1 MLVYHGLVTSKLRY
15 GLICWGSASKFLL
28 DKVNVAHNKIITYMT
43 FEKRNS
49 RIWPLYCQLKVL
61 PLRILIQV
69 EYAKTMYKFEH
80 KTLPEAFNSYF
91 KRPSH
96 QHYTRFAKNNY
107 EKVRITSAKEKSL
120 LKFIGPNIWS
130 KIPVNIKD
138 SGSLKVF
145 IHSFKIHLI
154 GNYDDS

>member
-1 MLVYHGLVTSKLRY
+1 
-15 GLICWGSASKFLL
+15 
-28 DKVNVAHNKIITYMT
+28 MT

-49 RIWPLYCQLKVL
+49 RIWPLYCKLKVL
-61 PLRILIQV
+61 PLHILIQV

-80 KTLPEAFNSYF
+80 KTLPEVFNSYF

-120 LKFIGPNIWS
+120 LKYIGPNIWL
-130 KIPVNIKD
+130 KIPVHIKD

-145 IHSFKIHLI
+145 INSYKIHLI
-154 GNYDDS
+154 GNYDHS